1 MLGGIKTAAAT
12 GIEVPNRAEI
22 YARISALPE
31 GQLFRMEDIVAEDRH
46 LAEDFTALRGHDYL
60 HMADGWFV
68 GVVETAHLRRLP
80 RIEAMTA
87 SYEETRGCTL
97 VETGDRVAWRLR
109 LKQWEP
115 ILGLRFYST
124 GSDEYIAY
132 TRHGTRMI
140 NAPDWLMQE
149 DDTGRLLRAFHDTPA
164 KEWDETLKRLRANA
178 RIPLEDVEKVVARC
192 REIGAL
198 QEEER
203 EHWEW
208 LNCPQK
214 IARLIETWLES
225 RDNSKEAA

>member
-1 MLGGIKTAAAT
+1 MLGGIKTAAAA

-31 GQLFRMEDIVAEDRH
+31 GQFFRMEDIVGESRQ

-68 GVVETAHLRRLP
+68 GVVETDYLRRLP
-80 RIEAMTA
+80 KIEAVAA
-87 SYEETRGCTL
+87 SYQQTHGCVL
-97 VETGDRVAWRLR
+97 VETGDRIAWRLG

-124 GSDEYIAY
+124 GADEYIAY

-149 DDTGRLLRAFHDTPA
+149 DGTGRLLRAFHDTPG
-164 KEWDETLKRLRANA
+164 KELDETFKRLRTHTQ
-178 RIPLEDVEKVVARC
+178 IPISEIEQVVARC

-198 QEEER
+198 QEEEC

-208 LNCPQK
+208 LNCPLV
-214 IARLIETWLES
+214 IARQIETWLES
-225 RDNSKEAA
+225 RDNHQEAA

>member
-1 MLGGIKTAAAT
+1 MLGGIKTAAAA

-22 YARISALPE
+22 YARISALTE
-31 GQLFRMEDIVAEDRH
+31 GQFFRMEDIVGEDRH
-46 LAEDFTALRGHDYL
+46 LAEDFTTLRGHDYL

-80 RIEAMTA
+80 RIEAVAA
-87 SYEETRGCTL
+87 SYEKTRGCTL
-97 VETGDRVAWRLR
+97 VETGDRVAWRLG

-124 GSDEYIAY
+124 GADEYIAY
-132 TRHGTRMI
+132 TRHGTRII

-149 DDTGRLLRAFHDTPA
+149 DGTGRLLRAFHDTPG
-164 KEWDETLKRLRANA
+164 KEWDETLKRLRTHTQ
-178 RIPLEDVEKVVARC
+178 IPINEVEKVVTRC
-192 REIGAL
+192 HEIGGL

-208 LNCPQK
+208 LSCPLD
-214 IARLIETWLES
+214 IARRIETWLES
-225 RDNSKEAA
+225 RDNHQEAA